1 MQHFGVKHELKT
13 KTLCIVQLSSFIVRL
28 VVMCTYTLHQIHRL
42 TITYMT
48 MFIVRCDIL
57 EYMTLKSNQT
67 CHFYHGIYDNIHVN
81 VIFHGCN
88 LKRKHTSF

>member
-1 MQHFGVKHELKT
+1 
-13 KTLCIVQLSSFIVRL
+13 
-28 VVMCTYTLHQIHRL
+28 MCTYTLHQIHRL

-57 EYMTLKSNQT
+57 EYMTSKSNQT

-88 LKRKHTSF
+88 LKGKHTSFLIIILIIIIHNIRILFS